1 MIILKH
7 ALFQIID
14 GGIHVGQT
22 LGIAGLHVL
31 YDLVIVQTLV
41 AAEVDVPAV
50 SGTLTRLYRPYPLVV
65 SVGEPVVA
73 SPSLSMVAV
82 TPCNTEYSVCQRLLT
97 VALNVASPNSSGYHM

>member
-1 MIILKH
+1 MKH

-65 SVGEPVVA
+65 SVGEPVG
-73 SPSLSMVAV
+73 
-82 TPCNTEYSVCQRLLT
+82 LT
-97 VALNVASPNSSGYHM
+97 QPVDGGGRRQQPLQLQDQI